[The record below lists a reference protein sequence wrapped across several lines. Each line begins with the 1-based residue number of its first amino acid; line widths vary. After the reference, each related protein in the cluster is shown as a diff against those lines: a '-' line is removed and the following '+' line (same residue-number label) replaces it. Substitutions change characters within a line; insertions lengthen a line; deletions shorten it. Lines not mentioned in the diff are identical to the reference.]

1 MEYIYD
7 KAPLIE
13 VIAEIHWTL
22 KKLGTAPDAK
32 IDPYYDLFKENF
44 LNYTESM
51 GLKNRQELV
60 PDIVPLE
67 LLPNQPKLRL
77 RSGENIWP
85 LAQMGPGIVTAN
97 IVPPYNGWSAFS
109 PFLYHL
115 VDGLFESYPIS
126 DKTLRIE
133 KLHLRY
139 IDGFDKSFG
148 FERYSDFANTMLG
161 INCQMPDNFIER
173 SVKEDSQSTYLF
185 EYRFANSS
193 PVGSHGKIKLAPGR
207 MNNNNAM
214 VMEFYCESTFP
225 GNSAVKSANMKNWFE
240 EAHQCL
246 HLQFETLATPELKDI
261 MGEKKKVG

>member
-1 MEYIYD
+1 MD
-7 KAPLIE
+7 GAHFP
-13 VIAEIHWTL
+13 
-22 KKLGTAPDAK
+22 
-32 IDPYYDLFKENF
+32 
-44 LNYTESM
+44 
-51 GLKNRQELV
+51 
-60 PDIVPLE
+60 
-67 LLPNQPKLRL
+67 
-77 RSGENIWP
+77 
-85 LAQMGPGIVTAN
+85 
-97 IVPPYNGWSAFS
+97 